1 MKYKQLY
8 STLLLFLALGSPFY
22 LAAQLGEANNGNPP
36 NLEWQEISNESAR
49 IIFPKGLD
57 KQAERV
63 ADIIDYLNKNNRT
76 SIGELTYKKP
86 IDIILQ
92 NQLTESNG
100 FVTAAPFRSEFFTT
114 APQRGFAGT
123 NDWMDELAIH
133 EYRHVLQLHNSRQ
146 GLTKLGKKLFGESTW
161 IGLAFFSTP
170 FWFTEGDAVM
180 QETLLSKAGRGRSA
194 GFLTQYRA
202 LHEAGI
208 KYSYEKIRNNSY
220 KSFLPD
226 RYKTGYLMSLYGRK
240 RFGNNMW
247 KGVAGDAVKYKGL
260 FWSFSQGLK
269 KRTNMHSPQFYD
281 WMIDSLYQ
289 DWDAQ
294 KSRDSWT
301 IKTQTINQP
310 IPSKNPTFYGYP
322 KFISPNELLF
332 VKSSFSDISKF
343 YTQKKG
349 SKIQRLFTLGY
360 QDSYCNY
367 KNGKL
372 VWAETTSDIRWP
384 NKTFSVI
391 YIYDFKTHKKRKL
404 THKTKLFSPDI
415 NSDGSKIIAIK
426 SDELM
431 QYQAQIIDAQ
441 TGAIVSKIPNPK
453 NILLSSPRWLD
464 QQTIVAIAQHHN
476 QNALVQVDITSGRM
490 SPIIDYTANLMSNPA
505 PSGQYVL
512 FTADFQ
518 EVRNIYAVDIRT
530 KEIFQVTHSM
540 VSANHVDVSKDQQWI
555 VFAERQI
562 NGRDIKKMAFNP
574 EKWRK
579 IIPSEPIDRYTE
591 LLPLMKFESNI
602 LDKIPAQKYVVQKF
616 NRKKDF
622 IKFHSW
628 TPTIIGRNRYGLNLH
643 STNLLAT
650 TDIHIKPNAS
660 HEGYGIQSEI
670 VYNKYLP
677 KLSIS
682 HDIGTGKIQLTDS
695 SEVLSYNWNKAFA
708 TISVP
713 LIFSKNAYYRLLT
726 FKASGGLTN
735 YNFDTESP
743 LLDSYQY
750 GIKIN
755 YLNYQHR
762 SRQQIATRFGQAIS
776 IGISNRQLSNQ
787 KQFQVLESNANLYL
801 PGLTPTHSLQLKL
814 NYTQVFGDSKRV
826 SIFTTPRGYSAILGH
841 DKGMLSTIEYA
852 LPLAYPD
859 RSVSSLLFFKR
870 IRSHFFF
877 DYSYDF
883 DQTGYYSTGVE
894 LITDIGLLRFG
905 DVFNFPIG
913 IRVSYLN
920 GVKSDIFGDH
930 IRFGLVL

>member
-1 MKYKQLY
+1 MKNNQLY
-8 STLLLFLALGSPFY
+8 WTLLLLLMLFSPFCVS
-22 LAAQLGEANNGNPP
+22 AQLGEANNGNPP
-36 NLEWQEISNESAR
+36 SLEWQEISNESAR

-76 SIGELTYKKP
+76 SIGEKKYKKP
-86 IDIILQ
+86 IDIIFQ
-92 NQLTESNG
+92 NQMTESNG

-146 GLTKLGKKLFGESTW
+146 GLTKLGKKLFGETTW
-161 IGLAFFSTP
+161 IGLAFLSTP

-180 QETLLSKAGRGRSA
+180 QETLLSKSGRGRSA

-202 LHEAGI
+202 MHEAGV
-208 KYSYEKIRNNSY
+208 KFSYEKIRNNSY

-240 RFGNNMW
+240 RFGNNIW

-294 KSRDSWT
+294 KARDSWT

-310 IPSKNPTFYGYP
+310 IPSKDPTFYGYP

-332 VKSSFSDISKF
+332 VKSSFSDISRF
-343 YTQKKG
+343 YTKKNG
-349 SKIQRLFTLGY
+349 ESIKKLFTLGN
-360 QDSYCNY
+360 QDAYCNY
-367 KNGKL
+367 KNKKL

-518 EVRNIYAVDIRT
+518 EVRNIYAVNIRT
-530 KEIFQVTHSM
+530 TEIFQVTHSM

-555 VFAERQI
+555 VFSERQI

-591 LLPLMKFESNI
+591 LLPLMQIESNI

-650 TDIHIKPNAS
+650 TDIHIKPNAGGD
-660 HEGYGIQSEI
+660 GYGLQSDLI
-670 VYNKYLP
+670 YNKYYP
-677 KLSIS
+677 KLGIS
-682 HDIGTGKIQLTDS
+682 NNIGTGKIQVSDS
-695 SEVLSYNWNKAFA
+695 SKVLPYQWNNTLASLS
-708 TISVP
+708 IP
-713 LIFSKNAYYRLLT
+713 LIFSKNAYYRFLN
-726 FKASGGLTN
+726 FKVSGGLRN
-735 YNFDTESP
+735 YQSDIKNS

-750 GIKIN
+750 GFKIN

-762 SRQQIATRFGQAIS
+762 SRQQIATRHGQAIS
-776 IGISNRQLSNQ
+776 IGWTHRQLSNNV
-787 KQFQVLESNANLYL
+787 QFQVLETKASLYL
-801 PGLTPTHSLQLKL
+801 PGISHTHSLQLKA
-814 NYTQVFGDSKRV
+814 NYKEVFGDSRRV
-826 SIFTTPRGYSAILGH
+826 SIFTMPRGYYSILGK
-841 DKGMLSTIEYA
+841 DKGILSTVEYA
-852 LPLAYPD
+852 LPLGYPD
-859 RSVSSLLFFKR
+859 LSVSSLLFFKR

-920 GVKSDIFGDH
+920 SVQSNAFGDH
-930 IRFGLVL
+930 IRIGIVL